1 MLSLSAWTRRSL
13 LAAAFLGVTA
23 TSALAQAAAGPM
35 SPSVASSAAAPI
47 PIRVVV
53 VTAYAL
59 EDKAWM
65 AEAPQKLE
73 FPTGVAPLGYDPA
86 KGVLVVRTGVGTNH
100 AAITTFALATDPRFD
115 LSKAYWVIAAIAG
128 VNPAEA
134 SPGSAAWI
142 GNVIDVDFGKWVDP
156 REAPPEWEGGYP
168 PFQPPRAGRP
178 DSVYYPLNI
187 GLRDWAY
194 DLTKAVPL
202 PDTEALK
209 TARARFSA
217 YPNGSKPPFV
227 LTGDEISG
235 QAYWHGEMLTKRYAK
250 LTTDFSGGKS
260 RFVMTA
266 MEDTG
271 VANALR
277 RLTAVGK
284 ADYDRLIVLRT
295 ASNYSQQAPGESPVD
310 SMNRPYAGVGDAA
323 AYAAH
328 VVAGKVVDELAGNW
342 GVYRD
347 KIPGAGK

>member
-1 MLSLSAWTRRSL
+1 MSSLVVRSRRML
-13 LAAAFLGVTA
+13 LATVFAAVAA
-23 TSALAQAAAGPM
+23 TSALAQAPA
-35 SPSVASSAAAPI
+35 SPPATASAVAPI

-65 AEAPQKLE
+65 AQAPKTLE
-73 FPTGVAPLGYDPA
+73 FPNGVAPLGYDPD
-86 KGVLVVRTGVGTNH
+86 KGVLIVRTGVGTNH

-128 VNPAEA
+128 VNPDQA

-156 REAPPEWEGGYP
+156 REAPPEWTGGYP
-168 PFQPPRAGRP
+168 PFQPPRPGRP

-194 DLTKAVPL
+194 ELTKATPL
-202 PDTEALK
+202 PDTEALRK
-209 TARARFSA
+209 ARAPFSS
-217 YPNGSKPPFV
+217 YPNGYKPPFV

-235 QAYWHGEMLTKRYAK
+235 QSYWHGAMLTKRYAK
-250 LTTDFSGGKS
+250 LASDYSGGKS
-260 RFVMTA
+260 QFVMTA

-284 ADYDRLIVLRT
+284 ADYSRLLVLRT
-295 ASNYSQQAPGESPVD
+295 ASNYSQQAPGENAVD

-328 VVAGKVVDELAGNW
+328 VVAGKVVDTLSANW
-342 GVYRD
+342 NTYRD
-347 KIPGAGK
+347 AVPGAAR

>member
-1 MLSLSAWTRRSL
+1 MLNLSIWTRRAL
-13 LAAAFLGVTA
+13 VAAALTGMAA
-23 TSALAQAAAGPM
+23 TSALAQAPA
-35 SPSVASSAAAPI
+35 SPPSTATAVAPI

-65 AEAPQKLE
+65 AQAPQTLD
-73 FPTGVAPLGYDPA
+73 FPNGVAPLGYDPA
-86 KGVLVVRTGVGTNH
+86 KGVLILRTGVGTNH

-128 VNPAEA
+128 VNPDEA

-156 REAPPEWEGGYP
+156 REAPPEWVGGYP
-168 PFQPPRAGRP
+168 PFQAPRADRP
-178 DSVYYPLNI
+178 NSVYYPLNI

-194 DLTKAVPL
+194 ELTKGVPL
-202 PDTEALK
+202 PDTDALK
-209 TARARFSA
+209 AARVRFSS

-250 LTTDFSGGKS
+250 LTTDYSGGKS

-277 RLTAVGK
+277 RLTTVGK
-284 ADYDRLIVLRT
+284 ADYSRLIVLRT

-342 GVYRD
+342 ATYRD
-347 KIPGAGK
+347 KVPTAAK

>member
-1 MLSLSAWTRRSL
+1 MLNLSVWTRRAL
-13 LAAAFLGVTA
+13 VAAAFAGLSA
-23 TSALAQAAAGPM
+23 TSALAQAPA
-35 SPSVASSAAAPI
+35 SPTSTAMAVAPI

-65 AEAPQKLE
+65 AEAPQTLD
-73 FPTGVAPLGYDPA
+73 FPNGVAPLGYDPA
-86 KGVLVVRTGVGTNH
+86 KGVLILRTGVGTNH

-128 VNPAEA
+128 VNPDEA

-156 REAPPEWEGGYP
+156 REAPPEWVGGYP
-168 PFQPPRAGRP
+168 PFQPPRADRAN
-178 DSVYYPLNI
+178 SIYYSLNI

-194 DLTKAVPL
+194 ELTKGVQL

-209 TARARFSA
+209 AARARFSS

-235 QAYWHGEMLTKRYAK
+235 QAYWHGAMLTKRYAK
-250 LTTDFSGGKS
+250 LATDYSGGKS

-277 RLTAVGK
+277 RLTTVGK
-284 ADYDRLIVLRT
+284 ADYNRLIVLRT
-295 ASNYSQQAPGESPVD
+295 ASNYSQQAPGEGPVD

-328 VVAGKVVDELAGNW
+328 VVAGKVVDELSGHW
-342 GVYRD
+342 PLYRD
-347 KIPGAGK
+347 KIPGDGK

>member
-1 MLSLSAWTRRSL
+1 MLNLSVWTRRFL
-13 LAAAFLGVTA
+13 LAAAFAGAMT
-23 TSALAQAAAGPM
+23 TSALARAPVS
-35 SPSVASSAAAPI
+35 SPAPAVAAPI

-65 AEAPQKLE
+65 AEAPQTLD
-73 FPTGVAPLGYDPA
+73 FPNGVAPLGYDPA
-86 KGVLVVRTGVGTNH
+86 KGVLILRTGVGTNH

-128 VNPAEA
+128 VNPSEA

-156 REAPPEWEGGYP
+156 REAPPEWTGGYP
-168 PFQPPRAGRP
+168 PFQAPRADRP
-178 DSVYYPLNI
+178 SSVYYPLNI

-194 DLTKAVPL
+194 GLTKDVPL

-209 TARARFSA
+209 TARARFSS

-323 AYAAH
+323 AYAAR
-328 VVAGKVVDELAGNW
+328 VVAGKVVDELSGDW
-342 GVYRD
+342 VKYRD
-347 KIPGAGK
+347 KIPGDGK

>member
-1 MLSLSAWTRRSL
+1 MSSLVALIRRTL
-13 LAAAFLGVTA
+13 LAAALAGMA
-23 TSALAQAAAGPM
+23 TTSSLAQAPVL
-35 SPSVASSAAAPI
+35 PPTTASAVAPI

-65 AEAPQKLE
+65 AQAPQTFD
-73 FPTGVAPLGYDPA
+73 FPNGVAPLGYNPA
-86 KGVLVVRTGVGTNH
+86 KGVLIVRTGVGTNH
-100 AAITTFALATDPRFD
+100 AAITTFALGTDPRFD
-115 LSKAYWVIAAIAG
+115 LSKAYWVVAAIAG
-128 VNPAEA
+128 VNPDQA

-156 REAPPEWEGGYP
+156 REAPAEWTGGYP
-168 PFQPPRAGRP
+168 PFQPPRPGRP

-194 DLTKAVPL
+194 ELTKATPL
-202 PDTEALK
+202 PDTEALRK
-209 TARARFSA
+209 ARASFSS
-217 YPNGSKPPFV
+217 YPNGYKPPFV

-235 QAYWHGEMLTKRYAK
+235 QAYWHGAMLTKRYAK
-250 LTTDFSGGKS
+250 LASDYSGGKS
-260 RFVMTA
+260 QFVMTA

-277 RLTAVGK
+277 RLTTVGK
-284 ADYDRLIVLRT
+284 ADYSRLLVLRT
-295 ASNYSQQAPGESPVD
+295 ASNYSQQAPGENAVE

-328 VVAGKVVDELAGNW
+328 ALAGQVVDALTANW
-342 GVYRD
+342 SVYRD
-347 KIPGAGK
+347 TVPSVAR

>member
-1 MLSLSAWTRRSL
+1 MLNLTAWTRRSL
-13 LAAAFLGVTA
+13 LAATFAGLAA
-23 TSALAQAAAGPM
+23 TSALAQAPAAPA
-35 SPSVASSAAAPI
+35 PAAPTAAAPI

-65 AEAPQKLE
+65 AEMPQKLD
-73 FPTGVAPLGYDPA
+73 FPNGVAPLGYDPA

-100 AAITTFALATDPRFD
+100 AAITTFALGTDPRFD

-128 VNPAEA
+128 VNPDEA

-156 REAPPEWEGGYP
+156 REAPAEWVGGYP
-168 PFQPPRAGRP
+168 PFERPRPGRA

-187 GLRDWAY
+187 GLRDWAFN
-194 DLTKAVPL
+194 LTKDTPL
-202 PDTEALK
+202 PDTDALK
-209 TARARFSA
+209 AARAPFSSF
-217 YPNGSKPPFV
+217 PNGYKPPFV
-227 LTGDEISG
+227 LTGDEISA
-235 QAYWHGEMLTKRYAK
+235 QAYWHGAMLTKRYAK
-250 LTTDFSGGKS
+250 LTTDFSEGKS

-271 VANALR
+271 VGNALR
-277 RLTAVGK
+277 RLKAVGK
-284 ADYDRLIVLRT
+284 ADYDRLVVLRT

-328 VVAGKVVDELAGNW
+328 VVAGKVVNELSANW
-342 GVYRD
+342 AVHRD
-347 KIPGAGK
+347 TIPGAAK

>member
-1 MLSLSAWTRRSL
+1 MLNLSGWTRRGL
-13 LAAAFLGVTA
+13 VAAAFASMAA
-23 TSALAQAAAGPM
+23 TSALAQASVSSPTAA
-35 SPSVASSAAAPI
+35 AATAPI

-65 AEAPQKLE
+65 AQAPQTLD
-73 FPTGVAPLGYDPA
+73 FPHGVAPLGYDPA
-86 KGVLVVRTGVGTNH
+86 KGVLIVRTGVGTNH

-128 VNPAEA
+128 VNPDEA

-156 REAPPEWEGGYP
+156 REAPPEWVGGYP
-168 PFQPPRAGRP
+168 PFQPPRDDRP
-178 DSVYYPLNI
+178 SSVYYPLNI

-194 DLTKAVPL
+194 GLTKDIQL

-209 TARARFSA
+209 AARARFSR
-217 YPNGSKPPFV
+217 YPNGAKPPFV

-250 LTTDFSGGKS
+250 LATDFSGGKS

-277 RLTAVGK
+277 RLTTVGK
-284 ADYDRLIVLRT
+284 ADYNRLIVLRT

-342 GVYRD
+342 AVYRD
-347 KIPGAGK
+347 KVPTAAK

>member
-1 MLSLSAWTRRSL
+1 MSSLFVWTRRSL
-13 LAAAFLGVTA
+13 LAAAFAGVTA
-23 TSALAQAAAGPM
+23 ASALAQTAAP
-35 SPSVASSAAAPI
+35 ASSAATSAAAAPI

-65 AEAPQKLE
+65 AEAPRKLD
-73 FPTGVAPLGYDPA
+73 FPNGVAPLGYDPA

-128 VNPAEA
+128 VNPTEA

-156 REAPPEWEGGYP
+156 REAPPEWVGGYP

-178 DSVYYPLNI
+178 DAVYYPLNI

-209 TARARFSA
+209 TARARFSG

-250 LTTDFSGGKS
+250 LATDFSGGKS

-277 RLTAVGK
+277 RLTTVGK
-284 ADYDRLIVLRT
+284 ADYNRLIVLRT

-310 SMNRPYAGVGDAA
+310 SMNRPYSGVGDAA

-347 KIPGAGK
+347 KIPSAGK

>member
-1 MLSLSAWTRRSL
+1 MLNLSVCTRRFL
-13 LAAAFLGVTA
+13 LAAAFAGMAA
-23 TSALAQAAAGPM
+23 TSALAQAPAA
-35 SPSVASSAAAPI
+35 SPSAAAAAAPI

-65 AEAPQKLE
+65 AQAPQTLD
-73 FPTGVAPLGYDPA
+73 FPNGVAPLGYDPA
-86 KGVLVVRTGVGTNH
+86 KGVLIVRTGVGTNH
-100 AAITTFALATDPRFD
+100 AAITTFALAIDPRFD

-128 VNPAEA
+128 VNPDEA

-156 REAPPEWEGGYP
+156 REAPPEWVGGYP
-168 PFQPPRAGRP
+168 PFQPPRADRSN
-178 DSVYYPLNI
+178 SVYYPLNI

-194 DLTKAVPL
+194 ELTKGVQL
-202 PDTEALK
+202 PDTDALK
-209 TARARFSA
+209 AARARFSS
-217 YPNGSKPPFV
+217 YPNGAKPPFV

-250 LTTDFSGGKS
+250 LATDYSGGKS

-277 RLTAVGK
+277 RLTTVGK
-284 ADYDRLIVLRT
+284 ADYSRLIVLRT

-328 VVAGKVVDELAGNW
+328 LVAGKVVDELADNW
-342 GVYRD
+342 ATYRD
-347 KIPGAGK
+347 KVPTAAK

>member
-1 MLSLSAWTRRSL
+1 MLNLSAWTRRSL
-13 LAAAFLGVTA
+13 LAAAFAGAAA
-23 TSALAQAAAGPM
+23 TSALAQAPAAPA
-35 SPSVASSAAAPI
+35 PAPATAAAPI

-65 AEAPQKLE
+65 AQAPQKLD
-73 FPTGVAPLGYDPA
+73 FPNGVAPLGYDPA
-86 KGVLVVRTGVGTNH
+86 KGVLILRTGVGTNH
-100 AAITTFALATDPRFD
+100 AAITTFALGADPRFD

-128 VNPAEA
+128 VNPDEA

-156 REAPPEWEGGYP
+156 REAPPEWVGGYP
-168 PFQPPRAGRP
+168 PFEPPRADRP
-178 DSVYYPLNI
+178 SSVYYPLNI
-187 GLRDWAY
+187 GLRDWAFN
-194 DLTKAVPL
+194 LTKDTPL

-209 TARARFSA
+209 TARAPFSSF
-217 YPNGSKPPFV
+217 PNGSKPPLV
-227 LTGDEISG
+227 LTGDEISA
-235 QAYWHGEMLTKRYAK
+235 QAYWHGAMLTKRYAK
-250 LTTDFSGGKS
+250 LTTDYSGGKS
-260 RFVMTA
+260 RFIMTA

-284 ADYDRLIVLRT
+284 ADYDRLVVLRT

-328 VVAGKVVDELAGNW
+328 VVAGKVVNELSGNW
-342 GVYRD
+342 AVYRD